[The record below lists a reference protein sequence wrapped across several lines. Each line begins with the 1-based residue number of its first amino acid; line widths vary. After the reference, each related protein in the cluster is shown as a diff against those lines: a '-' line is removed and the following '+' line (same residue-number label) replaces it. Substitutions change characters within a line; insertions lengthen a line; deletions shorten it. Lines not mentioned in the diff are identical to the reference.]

1 MSDEKN
7 HLHKKAKSLMT
18 VGLASMMALNLT
30 ACNFGE
36 DQQEK
41 NDDKKEEQKKTEKKK
56 TSKKESKSDEIKL
69 KDGSLAKVGTTDNGT
84 NYVVIPNNSYTNSS
98 QNSTGNHGNSGNQG
112 NQGNSGNQGNQG
124 GGEVVTVD
132 KSVLKSLVDTARLLD
147 WMDYEDES
155 FRVFSIELH
164 SAMDVLNNANATQAQ
179 VDEAVTK
186 LQEAI
191 GNLVEYVRPDTTELS
206 KAVEEAKNMNVQVG
220 DYSEASYKT
229 FTDALKYA
237 ESVLNSEKPYGPAVD
252 SALSDLQNA
261 IKGLTVDFASLE
273 SKFEEA
279 KAVDETKYTPESY
292 EKFAKVVKEVE
303 EFLGTTD
310 HKQSEVDEMLTKLN
324 TAMGSLVEKADKT
337 QLSATIEN
345 AKGYLSG
352 DYTEKTLKALEDA
365 VKTGEEIL
373 KDENASVTE
382 VSNAVK
388 DINDAINGLLEVV
401 HKEDAQALYDKV
413 KDTKEEPYTLDSY
426 KAFTDA
432 LSNLEKALA
441 KTEEEGLTKEELAEA
456 QNALQTA
463 YDNLVKYVA
472 PDTTAIDEAI
482 AKAKDVKEGD
492 YSTQTYNALQ
502 TALKKAEDTLGIYK
516 VTQSQVDTA
525 LEELNNAYNA
535 LSADETA
542 LHDAVAK
549 AKGYAEGD
557 YTPNTW
563 NALQSV
569 IKEAEALMGTGA
581 KQSVIDAMKT
591 KVDTA
596 VAQLVKR
603 ADTSA
608 LQEAINKGTT
618 ELEGNYTQS
627 SKAILQTALDE
638 ANQILSD
645 ANATQAQ
652 VDSATS
658 KINSAIEGLVEIGD
672 KEALQSLYDELVKLD
687 ENDYTPASWAQAQL
701 GNALDTAKKVLEQAE
716 PTVEDVSNALDALK
730 DAQSVLVKKADFT
743 QLNKAIEQA
752 EKEVSK
758 DYTQE
763 SLDALKSALT
773 TAKEVAKNENA
784 TKQEVDNAKTALQN
798 AIDSLQ
804 VNLTKMVEALND
816 AQSFY
821 DTNKDRLTT
830 KSKQAL
836 ETAINDANNLIK
848 EGNITFEQRD
858 EATTALKT
866 AKENAKFKAD
876 TTELEANYDKANAL
890 NGNVYTEETWA
901 PLQEALDKAKEVL
914 ANEEASQSEVDSA
927 NEALATALANLE
939 KKPFDQDTYIN
950 EILRPLI
957 NETRDYFNNRN
968 VTWTDN
974 GTAKWELGNV
984 WDEVYNFLVKA
995 SQGTKYTQ
1003 EEFEAMYNKLNG
1015 AYTNAKNNSILE
1027 DVDYYKT
1034 QFDKLVAQ
1042 INDMLANGNYDT
1054 ISKFKLQA
1062 VLDDYDILVEKGEVS
1077 YYKRMIQKAQFA
1089 IDNARPMTAEDGK
1102 YVIDEEASKECFDYM
1117 NQLRVQ
1123 KGLEPLNWDEKLYEL
1138 TEYRVR
1144 EFYQQYKDSGLDW
1157 MTAFEKFAHTRPGG
1171 IPCGSI
1177 EEDANYGMNVGS
1189 SGWAHGGENA
1199 AGSTSY
1205 QSGYDWFMQ
1214 WYNSPGHRDNM
1225 LNGSFTDVGVIVV
1238 QTPDGRWV
1246 AYQYFVTNA
1255 GELQGSDYGQDRRLP
1270 QENYVPHMTNVEST
1284 LAENGIETFAIEV
1297 DGEVVDEIEVPS
1309 STTEGTTEDT
1319 DATQAEDTTT
1329 SEEGTD
1335 VTQSEDT
1342 TQTEDTTTTEDTVL
1356 VDYSQ
1361 LEVVLGTTKSLDMT
1375 AYTQESV
1382 ANLNSVIAEADTMV
1396 ANQTATQDEVNAMI
1410 TKIQNAVSSLV
1421 EQPVVTEE
1429 QQVVEEEQP
1438 VEDYT
1443 PRHAVEYVPRHAISE

>member
-1 MSDEKN
+1 M
-7 HLHKKAKSLMT
+7 
-18 VGLASMMALNLT
+18 
-30 ACNFGE
+30 
-36 DQQEK
+36 
-41 NDDKKEEQKKTEKKK
+41 
-56 TSKKESKSDEIKL
+56 
-69 KDGSLAKVGTTDNGT
+69 
-84 NYVVIPNNSYTNSS
+84 
-98 QNSTGNHGNSGNQG
+98 
-112 NQGNSGNQGNQG
+112 
-124 GGEVVTVD
+124 
-132 KSVLKSLVDTARLLD
+132 
-147 WMDYEDES
+147 
-155 FRVFSIELH
+155 
-164 SAMDVLNNANATQAQ
+164 
-179 VDEAVTK
+179 
-186 LQEAI
+186 
-191 GNLVEYVRPDTTELS
+191 S

-261 IKGLTVDFASLE
+261 IKGLIVDFAGLE

-413 KDTKEEPYTLDSY
+413 KDTKEDPYTLDSY

-432 LSNLEKALA
+432 LENLEKALA

-549 AKGYAEGD
+549 AKGYAETD

-627 SKAILQTALDE
+627 SKAILQTALGE

-763 SLDALKSALT
+763 SLDALNSALK
-773 TAKEVAKNENA
+773 TAKEIAKNVNA

-901 PLQEALDKAKEVL
+901 PLQEALAKAKEVL

-939 KKPFDQDTYIN
+939 KKPFDGYTY
-950 EILRPLI
+950 LREVLDPYHTEVMKYLQ
-957 NETRDYFNNRN
+957 NPN
-968 VTWTDN
+968 VTWEN
-974 GTAKWELGNV
+974 GDIPTKLQAV
-984 WDEVYNFLVKA
+984 WREVNKFLNQA
-995 SQGTKYTQ
+995 SFNPDRFTQ
-1003 EEFEAMYNKLNG
+1003 EEYEAQYKKLDDAFN
-1015 AYTNAKNNSILE
+1015 YAKQHSTLE
-1027 DVDYYKT
+1027 DVDFYKAE
-1034 QFDKLVAQ
+1034 FDKLVNQ
-1042 INDMLANGNYDT
+1042 IRGMLANGKYDT

-1062 VLDDYDILVEKGEVS
+1062 VLDDYDTLVEKGEVS
-1077 YYKRMIQKAQFA
+1077 YYKRVIKKAQFA

-1138 TEYRVR
+1138 AEYRVR
-1144 EFYQQYKDSGLDW
+1144 EFYQQYKDSGLGW

-1255 GELQGSDYGQDRRLP
+1255 GELQGSDYGQDNRLP

-1284 LAENGIETFAIEV
+1284 VAENGIETFAIEV

-1329 SEEGTD
+1329 TEEGTD
-1335 VTQSEDT
+1335 ATQSEDT
-1342 TQTEDTTTTEDTVL
+1342 VQTEDTTTTEDTVL

-1429 QQVVEEEQP
+1429 QPVVEEEQPVVEEEQP

>member
-36 DQQEK
+36 DKQEK

-261 IKGLTVDFASLE
+261 IKGLTVDFVGLE

-365 VKTGEEIL
+365 VKTGEQIL

-388 DINDAINGLLEVV
+388 DINDAIEGLLEVV

-413 KDTKEEPYTLDSY
+413 KDTKEDPYTLDSY

-432 LSNLEKALA
+432 LENLEKALA

-549 AKGYAEGD
+549 AKGYAETD

-627 SKAILQTALDE
+627 SKAILKTAVDE
-638 ANQILSD
+638 GNQILSD

-672 KEALQSLYDELVKLD
+672 KETLQSLYDELVKLD

-752 EKEVSK
+752 EKEISK

-763 SLDALKSALT
+763 SLDALNSALK

-816 AQSFY
+816 AHSFY

-890 NGNVYTEETWA
+890 NDNVYTEETWA
-901 PLQEALDKAKEVL
+901 PLQEALAKAKEVL
-914 ANEEASQSEVDSA
+914 ANEEATQDEVDSA
-927 NEALATALANLE
+927 NKALATALANLE
-939 KKPFDQDTYIN
+939 KKPFDGYTYLMEVLDPYHTEVLLYLQN
-950 EILRPLI
+950 P
-957 NETRDYFNNRN
+957 N
-968 VTWTDN
+968 VTWEN
-974 GTAKWELGNV
+974 GDIPTNLQAV
-984 WDEVYNFLVKA
+984 WREVNTFLSQA
-995 SQGTKYTQ
+995 SFNPDRFTQ
-1003 EEFEAMYNKLNG
+1003 EEYEAQYKKLDDAFN
-1015 AYTNAKNNSILE
+1015 YAKQHSTLE
-1027 DVDYYKT
+1027 DVDFYKAE
-1034 QFDKLVAQ
+1034 FDKLVNQ
-1042 INDMLANGNYDT
+1042 IRGMLANGNYDT
-1054 ISKFKLQA
+1054 ISRFKLQA
-1062 VLDDYDILVEKGEVS
+1062 VVDDYDATVAKGEVS
-1077 YYKRMIQKAQFA
+1077 MYKRMIQKAQFA

-1102 YVIDEEASKECFDYM
+1102 YNINADASKDCFDRM
-1117 NQLRVQ
+1117 NELRKQ
-1123 KGLEPLNWDEKLYEL
+1123 KGLAPIQWDEELSKLA
-1138 TEYRVR
+1138 EYRAR
-1144 EFYQQYKDSGLDW
+1144 ELYRMAQDEGISIYEA
-1157 MTAFEKFAHTRPGG
+1157 MEKYAHSRPGG
-1171 IPCGSI
+1171 IDAGSI
-1177 EEDANYGMNVGS
+1177 LEDANYASNPDYTGFYSTMI
-1189 SGWAHGGENA
+1189 ENA
-1199 AGSTSY
+1199 LM
-1205 QSGYDWFMQ
+1205 SGGHAITGEEAYNM
-1214 WYNSPGHRDNM
+1214 WYNSQGHLDNM
-1225 LNGSFTDVGVIVV
+1225 LNGYMTNGAVAIV
-1238 QTPDGRWV
+1238 QLPDGTWV
-1246 AYQYFVTNA
+1246 AYMLNVNSPKD
-1255 GELQGSDYGQDRRLP
+1255 EVKLP
-1270 QENYVPHMTNVEST
+1270 QEDYVPHKATVQV
-1284 LAENGIETFAIEV
+1284 AEDGTETFAIEV

-1329 SEEGTD
+1329 TEEGTD

-1429 QQVVEEEQP
+1429 QPVVEEEQP

>member
-41 NDDKKEEQKKTEKKK
+41 KNDKKEEQKKTEKKK
-56 TSKKESKSDEIKL
+56 TSKKESKSDDIKL

-98 QNSTGNHGNSGNQG
+98 QNSTGN
-112 NQGNSGNQGNQG
+112 QGNSGNQG

-179 VDEAVTK
+179 VDEAITK

-345 AKGYLSG
+345 AKGYLNG

-432 LSNLEKALA
+432 LENLEKALA

-535 LSADETA
+535 LTADETA

-549 AKGYAEGD
+549 AKGYAETE

-627 SKAILQTALDE
+627 SKAILQTAVDE
-638 ANQILSD
+638 GNQILSD

-658 KINSAIEGLVEIGD
+658 KINNAIEGLVEIGD

-730 DAQSVLVKKADFT
+730 GAQSVLVKKADFT

-784 TKQEVDNAKTALQN
+784 TKQEVDNATTALQN

-804 VNLTKMVEALND
+804 INLTKMVEALND

-858 EATTALKT
+858 EATTALTT

-914 ANEEASQSEVDSA
+914 ANEEATQDEVDSA

-957 NETRDYFNNRN
+957 NETRDYFNNPN
-968 VTWTDN
+968 VTWTDD
-974 GTAKWELGNV
+974 GTAQFKLGET

-1003 EEFEAMYNKLNG
+1003 EECEAMYNKLNG

-1042 INDMLANGNYDT
+1042 INDMLTNGNYDT
-1054 ISKFKLQA
+1054 ISRFKLQA
-1062 VLDDYDILVEKGEVS
+1062 VVDDYDATIAKGEAS
-1077 YYKRMIQKAQFA
+1077 MYKRMIQKAQFA

-1102 YVIDEEASKECFDYM
+1102 YNINADASKDCFNRM
-1117 NQLRVQ
+1117 NELREQ
-1123 KGLEPLNWDEKLYEL
+1123 KGLAPIQWDEELYKLA
-1138 TEYRVR
+1138 EYRAR
-1144 EFYQQYKDSGLDW
+1144 ELYQMAQDEGISIYEA
-1157 MTAFEKFAHTRPGG
+1157 MEKYAHSRPGG
-1171 IPCGSI
+1171 IDAGSI
-1177 EEDANYGMNVGS
+1177 LEDANYASNPDYTGLYSTMI
-1189 SGWAHGGENA
+1189 ENA
-1199 AGSTSY
+1199 LM
-1205 QSGYDWFMQ
+1205 SGGHALTGEEAFNM
-1214 WYNSPGHRDNM
+1214 WYNSQGHLDNM
-1225 LNGSFTDVGVIVV
+1225 LNEDMTNGAVVII
-1238 QTPDGRWV
+1238 QLPDGTWV
-1246 AYQYFVTNA
+1246 AYMLNVNSPKH
-1255 GELQGSDYGQDRRLP
+1255 EVELP
-1270 QENYVPHMTNVEST
+1270 QEDYVPHKATVQV
-1284 LAENGIETFAIEV
+1284 AEDGTETFAIEV

-1319 DATQAEDTTT
+1319 DATQDEDTTT
-1329 SEEGTD
+1329 EEGTD
-1335 VTQSEDT
+1335 ATQSEDT
-1342 TQTEDTTTTEDTVL
+1342 TQTEDTTTTDDTVL